1 MFLGL
6 FKKITPQNW
15 RFIQPLGLSKAMPK
29 DCPKSDLDVCR
40 DFGCYPRKV
49 PVLKKRSGFSLI
61 EVTIALGIVAF
72 AIVPVIGLVSTG
84 MKSLRDSMDETVRAE
99 IVRKVSG
106 EALRI
111 PYTNLLEEFQNKTFY
126 FDDEGIQQYSS
137 NASTIFVATT
147 ALAAP
152 PSLITSD
159 SGIASLLS
167 VNVRHFADGNNKT
180 VHSQLILNTAQ

>member
-1 MFLGL
+1 ML
-6 FKKITPQNW
+6 
-15 RFIQPLGLSKAMPK
+15 M
-29 DCPKSDLDVCR
+29 DCPQSDLDVCGN
-40 DFGCYPRKV
+40 FGFYHRKV
-49 PVLKKRSGFSLI
+49 PWFPNRTAFSLI

-72 AIVPVIGLVSTG
+72 AMVPIIGLVSTG

-106 EALRI
+106 EALRV
-111 PYTNLLEEFQNKTFY
+111 PYAKLLDEFQNKTFY
-126 FDDEGIQQYSS
+126 FDDEGIQQSSS

-147 ALAAP
+147 AVSAP
-152 PSLITSD
+152 PALITSD
-159 SGIASLLS
+159 SVIARLLS

>member
-1 MFLGL
+1 MQIHF
-6 FKKITPQNW
+6 PNV
-15 RFIQPLGLSKAMPK
+15 A
-29 DCPKSDLDVCR
+29 LDFSGAAGRIVR
-40 DFGCYPRKV
+40 QSRR
-49 PVLKKRSGFSLI
+49 LKTQSAFSLI

-72 AIVPVIGLVSTG
+72 AMVPIIGLVSTG
-84 MKSLRDSMDETVRAE
+84 MKSLRDSMDETVRGE

-111 PYTNLLEEFQNKTFY
+111 PYTRLLEEFQNKTFY
-126 FDDEGIQQYSS
+126 FNDEGIQQTSS
-137 NASTIFVATT
+137 NASTIFLATT

-159 SGIASLLS
+159 TGIARLLS
-167 VNVRHFADGNNKT
+167 VNVQHFADENNKT